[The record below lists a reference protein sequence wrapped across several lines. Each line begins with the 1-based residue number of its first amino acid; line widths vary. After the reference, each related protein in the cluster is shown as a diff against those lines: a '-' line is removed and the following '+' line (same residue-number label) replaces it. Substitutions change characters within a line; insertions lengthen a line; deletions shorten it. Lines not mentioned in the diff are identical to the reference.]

1 MADRAHRGYAVVKE
15 IVIHVEGG
23 GGAASKA
30 RLREGFMRF
39 LNGLRVEAIKRGVR
53 LRVVPGGSRT
63 DTFREFEMG
72 HAAARAGTLVL
83 LLVDSEGPVQGTP
96 REHLAASDRWD
107 LSTVSDDQVHLIVE
121 VMESWFIADPETLSL
136 YYGQHFG
143 VSSLPTNPKVE
154 AVSKADVL
162 DGLVRATRRT
172 QKREYHKTRHA
183 FDILAR
189 LDREKVRGRA
199 PHCHRLF
206 ETIHRYLTS

>member
-1 MADRAHRGYAVVKE
+1 VVKE

-23 GGAASKA
+23 GDATSKA
-30 RLREGFMRF
+30 RLREGF
-39 LNGLRVEAIKRGVR
+39 VR
-53 LRVVPGGSRT
+53 LFNSLRLEALRRNVRFRVVPGGSRT
-63 DTFREFEMG
+63 DTFKEFETS
-72 HAAARAGTLVL
+72 RATRGPGALVI

-107 LSTVSDDQVHLIVE
+107 LSTVSDDQVHLMVE
-121 VMESWFIADPETLSL
+121 VMESWFIADPESLSL
-136 YYGQHFG
+136 YYGQNFAPG
-143 VSSLPTNPKVE
+143 SLPPNPNVE

-189 LDREKVRGRA
+189 LAPEKVRGRA
-199 PHCHRLF
+199 PHCDRLF
-206 ETIHRYLTS
+206 ETIRRYLTP